1 MVLAYLLLEVLS
13 LSFLDHIQII
23 RTAQGK
29 EGTKRDKKQNP
40 LVLLESYQKY
50 AVTLDY

>member
-13 LSFLDHIQII
+13 VSFLDHIQII
-23 RTAQGK
+23 GTVQGK
-29 EGTKRDKKQNP
+29 EGTKSKSP